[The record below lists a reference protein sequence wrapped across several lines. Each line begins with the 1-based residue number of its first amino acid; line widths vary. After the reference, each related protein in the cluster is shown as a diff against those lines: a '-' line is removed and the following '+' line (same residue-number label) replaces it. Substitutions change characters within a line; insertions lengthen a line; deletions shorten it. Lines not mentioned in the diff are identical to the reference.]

1 MRALAIRSSVLAA
14 AMAVSIAA
22 CSGATGSELLE
33 EPSQGASSNTPPGG
47 GSGGGSDAGGNA
59 DAGLPLDSGKP
70 DTGSL
75 PTGVV
80 CGDIENAPTYCNRE
94 REYCCVST
102 FMDST
107 LRSCMVRGLSLCG
120 GVRVGCDSANDCAKG
135 EVCCGV
141 YSERTASYSTVE
153 CTPRRRC
160 VGRPSQEEIYVLF
173 CDPNAA
179 ENECADTGETCMRS
193 RSIKGYFVCGK

>member
-1 MRALAIRSSVLAA
+1 MRIRPILLAA
-14 AMAVSIAA
+14 VVVASIAA

-33 EPSQGASSNTPPGG
+33 EPSRGASSNTPPPGG
-47 GSGGGSDAGGNA
+47 GSGGSNDAGVNDA
-59 DAGLPLDSGKP
+59 SLPQDAGPP
-70 DTGSL
+70 DTGSR

-120 GVRVGCDSANDCAKG
+120 GVRIGCDSASDCGKG
-135 EVCCGV
+135 EVCCGI

-153 CTPRRRC
+153 CTPRVRC
-160 VGRPSQEEIYVLF
+160 MGRPSTEEIFVLF
-173 CDPNAA
+173 CDPNAR
-179 ENECADTGETCMRS
+179 EDECADTGATCMRS
-193 RSIKGYFVCGK
+193 QSIKGYFVCGK